1 MREEMLRWQ
10 RAPEVERRS
19 STSPGV
25 LVGTTVGEG
34 SGHAV
39 EPQVQ
44 RGAMDLAHARVRGQ
58 RRTAAGAV
66 TAARR
71 RSKQRKG
78 GRQRQTPR
86 E

>member
-39 EPQVQ
+39 EPQ
-44 RGAMDLAHARVRGQ
+44 GAQ
-58 RRTAAGAV
+58 
-66 TAARR
+66 
-71 RSKQRKG
+71 KG
-78 GRQRQTPR
+78 GAGRAA
-86 E
+86 